1 MNINGYCT
9 LADYKLYT
17 TARGQTASTDTNDDA
32 VISDLI
38 TYASRYIDTHSNR
51 FYFPMVE
58 THLFDLPYS
67 YRENII
73 LDGDLLEVTSFTN
86 GDGVAISSSNYL
98 LKSTRPPY
106 WAISLRDTSTV
117 GWTTS
122 AAGSVQQVLS
132 LIGTWGY
139 HDNYAARAWLQ
150 VGTLSAAITD
160 TTTLAFSATTGHSI
174 VAGNVLKIGSEIY
187 NVVTAGTN
195 TITPVARGDNG
206 STAAT
211 HLISTA
217 IYAWQPMEGAK
228 ESALELSNSL
238 YNKRFGKSTGDSAVI
253 TAAGVI
259 LTPQDVPATVKMFIK
274 KMERHAWR

>member
-38 TYASRYIDTHSNR
+38 TYASRYIDTHTGR
-51 FYFPMVE
+51 QFYPQIE
-58 THLFDLPYS
+58 THLFDLPYFDT
-67 YRENII
+67 EDII
-73 LDGDLLEVTSFTN
+73 LDGDLLAVTTFTN
-86 GDGVAISSSNYL
+86 GDGVVITSSDYI

-106 WAISLRDTSTV
+106 WAISLRDISSV
-117 GWTTS
+117 GWATTT
-122 AAGSVQQVLS
+122 AGSAQQAIS
-132 LIGTWGY
+132 LLGIWGY

-160 TTTLAFSATTGHSI
+160 TTTLAFSATTGHTI
-174 VAGNVLKIGSEIY
+174 VAGNTLKIGSEFY

-211 HLISTA
+211 HLISTP

-228 ESALELSNSL
+228 ESCLEIANSL

-259 LTPQDVPATVKMFIK
+259 LTPQDIPSTARAFMQ
-274 KMERHAWR
+274 KMERHAWQ